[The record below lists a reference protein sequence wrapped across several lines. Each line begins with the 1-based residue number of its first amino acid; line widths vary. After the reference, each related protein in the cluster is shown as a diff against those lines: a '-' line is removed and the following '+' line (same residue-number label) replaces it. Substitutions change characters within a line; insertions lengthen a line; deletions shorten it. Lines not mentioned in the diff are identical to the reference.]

1 MDPMEAMSE
10 AIQLVANKCMES
22 LRGIQGTV
30 LEQYEEI
37 KKLYD
42 GLVRVSERVEQLERV
57 VAKLMLETLAG
68 SHLSK
73 EEREQLKKTAIA
85 QGIIPD
91 LTKEKLN

>member
-1 MDPMEAMSE
+1 MDPVKQMNR
-10 AIQLVANKCMES
+10 AIEEVANKCMVA
-22 LRGIQGTV
+22 LKGIQETV
-30 LEQYEEI
+30 IGQYKEI
-37 KKLYD
+37 SKVYD

-73 EEREQLKKTAIA
+73 EERDQLEKSAIA

-91 LTKEKLN
+91 IKKENLN